1 MCILDPVVCF
11 DSYPLSLAS
20 KEARVP
26 TSEREEVVPTRVRNF
41 RTASFGVKTFLC
53 FTLFEQF
60 KEMAIPAEFQLKGI
74 GSEWES
80 YELIFSR

>member
-1 MCILDPVVCF
+1 M
-11 DSYPLSLAS
+11 
-20 KEARVP
+20 
-26 TSEREEVVPTRVRNF
+26 
-41 RTASFGVKTFLC
+41 C